1 MPTFSQVIAA
11 RDHLY
16 PPALAEDWD
25 AIGAVCGDLQ
35 APVSRI
41 LFAVDPHPEVIEEAI
56 SVSADLI
63 ITHHP
68 LLLTPVHDVSTRTT
82 TGRTVHRLISHNI
95 ALFTAH
101 TNADSAAEGVSD
113 ALARVLGVSDAV
125 PLSSGATAEV
135 GLGRIGRL
143 ETPVSLAEFADRVAA
158 QLPLTAHGVR
168 VAGDPV
174 RLVTTVAVCGGSGD
188 SFLTDAAAQHA
199 DVYVT
204 ADLKHHRT
212 LDHLS
217 DSDTAVIDVAHWAS
231 EWPWLAV
238 VAQRLTTELNTQGD
252 TVEALVSTIVTDP
265 WTFHLSGGAE
275 VKPDVRSSP

>member
-1 MPTFSQVIAA
+1 
-11 RDHLY
+11 
-16 PPALAEDWD
+16 
-25 AIGAVCGDLQ
+25 
-35 APVSRI
+35 
-41 LFAVDPHPEVIEEAI
+41 
-56 SVSADLI
+56 
-63 ITHHP
+63 
-68 LLLTPVHDVSTRTT
+68 
-82 TGRTVHRLISHNI
+82 
-95 ALFTAH
+95 
-101 TNADSAAEGVSD
+101 
-113 ALARVLGVSDAV
+113 
-125 PLSSGATAEV
+125 V

-188 SFLTDAAAQHA
+188 NFLTDAAAQHA